1 MDKLRER
8 TLEIHA
14 TRFSSQLVGPA
25 AIMSLLSLGIII
37 LFAVGLAAGG
47 TVQRRA
53 VLPHDEIVGFPETVP
68 DNNIGQLYLR
78 FKPHL
83 FVANGCVPFPAVDAE
98 GNTR

>member
-1 MDKLRER
+1 MSAFEKIITKCHLPLCTLSSSLSFPLR
-8 TLEIHA
+8 L
-14 TRFSSQLVGPA
+14 FLV
-25 AIMSLLSLGIII
+25 
-37 LFAVGLAAGG
+37 AAGG
-47 TVQRRA
+47 TIQRRA